1 MSLVDKRVFFAL
13 LSCFMS
19 KKSSFPS
26 DEEITMELLLV
37 ALVDVALLETCGVER
52 PAPPKIVLLKLSFY
66 CLPYLS
72 D

>member
-1 MSLVDKRVFFAL
+1 
-13 LSCFMS
+13 MS